1 MSSNDHTLFIKP
13 TIAKVYIVFGILFM
27 SVFLLGAFV
36 LEDWTNLV
44 FCASSS
50 LIVYIGFSA
59 LKNPS
64 ASYNSKELI
73 VYSLFGK
80 IRFKY
85 NYQSTDQVKIKNN
98 LLYLDSKKL
107 KLNHWFIQQEDWRRM
122 MQFFSGD
129 NEDILNELKES

>member
-1 MSSNDHTLFIKP
+1 MSSNDQTLFIKP
-13 TIAKVYIVFGILFM
+13 TIAKVYIVLGIAFM
-27 SVFLLGAFV
+27 SIFLLGAFV
-36 LEDWTNLV
+36 LEDWTNLM

-73 VYSLFGK
+73 VYSLFGR

-85 NYQSTDQVKIKNN
+85 PYQSTEQVKIQNN
-98 LLYLDSKKL
+98 LLYLDGKKM

-122 MQFFSGD
+122 VQFFSD
-129 NEDILNELKES
+129 DQSMPEELQEI